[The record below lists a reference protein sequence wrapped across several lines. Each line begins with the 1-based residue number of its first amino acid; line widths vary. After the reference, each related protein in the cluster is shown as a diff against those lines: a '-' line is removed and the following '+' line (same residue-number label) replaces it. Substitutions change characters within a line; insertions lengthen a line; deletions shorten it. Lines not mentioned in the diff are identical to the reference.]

1 MSEEQ
6 KFELTSEFKLNIDG
20 IKCFRIKA
28 LVDGKFY
35 KKGELGGYVESLEL
49 KSGNARVYGDAYV
62 SGNARVYGNA
72 CVSGNA
78 RVYGNACVYGKI
90 KLKSILCSKFNF
102 EFDWQV
108 KLWQKKEKEF
118 EVEVNKK
125 R

>member
-1 MSEEQ
+1 MEN
-6 KFELTSEFKLNIDG
+6 KFELTSEFKINIDG
-20 IKCFRIKA
+20 VKCFRIKA
-28 LVDGKFY
+28 LVDGKYY

-49 KSGNARVYGDAYV
+49 KSGDARVSGDAWVY
-62 SGNARVYGNA
+62 GNARV
-72 CVSGNA
+72 S
-78 RVYGNACVYGKI
+78 GKI